1 MTSRTRRSIL
11 CTPDLVADRR
21 QLTVNE
27 LDKLDKPDDLD
38 KSIVMRQRILDELI
52 RRQRRLHELGM
63 SPEATQFLITMFY
76 IGYDNRVMAG
86 EAMQA
91 AEEATGIDQR
101 RVMPEIDASISL
113 WGLDASRPETAPAP
127 DEIGSD
133 GVLRCDRCHRTFYEV
148 PPAPMFRDN
157 VWLRLW
163 DATTPEA

>member
-101 RVMPEIDASISL
+101 RVMPE
-113 WGLDASRPETAPAP
+113 
-127 DEIGSD
+127 
-133 GVLRCDRCHRTFYEV
+133 
-148 PPAPMFRDN
+148 
-157 VWLRLW
+157 
-163 DATTPEA
+163 